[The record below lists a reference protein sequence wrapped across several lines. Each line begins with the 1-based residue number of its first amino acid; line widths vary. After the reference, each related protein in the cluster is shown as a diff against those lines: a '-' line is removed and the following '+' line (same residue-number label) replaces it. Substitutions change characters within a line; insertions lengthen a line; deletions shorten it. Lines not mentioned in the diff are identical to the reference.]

1 MGRIWDGIK
10 RFGSKVKDGIVR
22 VGSAVGKALR
32 PVADVAKKVT
42 HYTSYI
48 PGTVGRVSGAVNTI
62 LKTIW
67 KDGEK
72 DDLEEEPSTSS
83 TKIKAIGYNPTRVGK
98 DGVYRNPTIIEPE
111 EVGSLSGMGPLGKN
125 LAGQFRT
132 KPNPNF
138 GSPTEQVTKI
148 YRR

>member
-62 LKTIW
+62 LRTIW

-72 DDLEEEPSTSS
+72 DDPETPATTKREP
-83 TKIKAIGYNPTRVGK
+83 IKAIGYNPTRAGK
-98 DGVYRNPTIIEPE
+98 DGVYRNPTIVEPE
-111 EVGSLSGMGPLGKN
+111 DIGNLSGMGPLGKN

-132 KPNPNF
+132 KPNPNT
-138 GSPTEQVTKI
+138 GSPTEQVTNI